1 VLKFCEKCGTLKDAV
16 TINGK
21 RTLVCP
27 RCDPD
32 PRVVK
37 RSTDSWAA
45 ASTVVSKEPR
55 YKTNYE
61 TQTQN
66 KRRKKVSQ
74 GRARSKSST
83 ILPNTDNSSQL
94 NSFTAMSEVVEKHF
108 KSNESLKMANWE
120 EIFPY
125 EQVRPQQ
132 KIIMNMLEKE
142 VTKGKHVAIEAANG
156 VGKTIAAL
164 AALIPIAN
172 QKKLR
177 LVYVCRTHEQ
187 SDRVMSELEELNHEH
202 SILGLSLRGKYE
214 MCMNDLVL
222 DFGDPTAAPDICW
235 QLKITN
241 RCPYYSN
248 MQDERKLKQVLSK
261 LPKGALSAPLLME
274 ICKEQKVCPFEFS
287 RLLLPFAKVV
297 AGSYLYLFNSLVR
310 RAFLGYL
317 TEELSG
323 VLMVVDEAHNLA
335 PTCIEIGS
343 AFLSD
348 YSLSRALNEAD
359 EYGLRKTEFFV
370 EKVVEEMDHLTR
382 GLRDSEKP
390 VDPKELLDKLSE
402 RMGETI
408 DQYFA
413 ERILEEAD
421 EIKKELIEMNR
432 PPISYLSSLGKFFAL
447 FIETIGKEEYFHML
461 ETGKNRHGH
470 KTIKLGVVALDPRT
484 TSNEIFNEV
493 YSSVS
498 MSGSLQPKIYSI
510 LLGFGEEMVMNVL
523 PSPYAKENAMCLVTK
538 ELTTRYQQRTQEM
551 YEKIKEVIIAASEA
565 TPKNIGIYFTSYKLL
580 EQLRMMG
587 LEARLEKPVYSS
599 SQGMSSRESDK
610 LVTKFKKKAGE
621 EGAVLL
627 AVMGGRSS
635 EGSDFPGELMQTVVV
650 VGVPYARPT
659 ARIQASIDY
668 YNEKFDRRGQLYGYS
683 FPAAMRASQAA
694 GRPLRS
700 LKDRAAII
708 LLDTRFGD
716 PAIKFGFPSWIQ
728 ENMEMVGSDPE
739 EIGRRIKKFHSK

>member
-1 VLKFCEKCGTLKDAV
+1 ASNVAV
-16 TINGK
+16 
-21 RTLVCP
+21 
-27 RCDPD
+27 
-32 PRVVK
+32 
-37 RSTDSWAA
+37 
-45 ASTVVSKEPR
+45 KEPR

-61 TQTQN
+61 AN
-66 KRRKKVSQ
+66 KKGRKPVSQ
-74 GRARSKSST
+74 EKRAKRNSSIT
-83 ILPNTDNSSQL
+83 LPNTENSSQL
-94 NSFTAMSEVVEKHF
+94 NSFTGMSEIVAKHF
-108 KSNESLKMANWE
+108 GGEKIGDIANWE

-125 EQVRPQQ
+125 ETVRPQQ
-132 KIIMNMLEKE
+132 RVMMNMMEKE
-142 VTKGKHVAIEAANG
+142 VAKGKHVAIEAANG

-164 AALIPIAN
+164 ASLLPIAS

-187 SDRVMSELEELNHEH
+187 SDRVMSELEELNQEN
-202 SILGLSLRGKYE
+202 SIMGLSLRGKYE

-222 DFGDPTAAPDICW
+222 DFGDPSAAPDICF

-241 RCPYYSN
+241 RCRYYSN
-248 MQDERKLKQVLSK
+248 MQDERKLKQVLNK
-261 LPKGALSAPLLME
+261 LPKGALSAPLLMD
-274 ICKEQKVCPFEFS
+274 ICKELRICPFEFS
-287 RLLLPFAKVV
+287 RLLLPFARVV
-297 AGSYLYLFNSLVR
+297 SGSYLYIFNSLVR
-310 RAFLGYL
+310 KAFLGYL

-335 PTCIEIGS
+335 STCIDIGS

-370 EKVVEEMDHLTR
+370 EKVIEEMDHLSR
-382 GLRDSEKP
+382 GLREEEKP
-390 VDPKELLDKLSE
+390 VNPRKLLDTL
-402 RMGETI
+402 GEKTGEKI
-408 DQYFA
+408 DQVFV
-413 ERILEEAD
+413 ERIMEEAD
-421 EIKKELIEMNR
+421 DIKKELLEMNR
-432 PPISYLSSLGKFFAL
+432 APISYLSSLSKFFAL
-447 FIETIGKEEYFHML
+447 FLEAIGKEQYFHML

-484 TSNEIFNEV
+484 ISKEIFDEV

-498 MSGSLQPKIYSI
+498 MSGSLQTRIYST
-510 LLGFGEEMVMNVL
+510 LLGFEEEMVMNVL
-523 PSPYAKENAMCLVTK
+523 PSPYDKNNAMCLVTK
-538 ELTTRYQQRTQEM
+538 GLTTRYQQRTPEM
-551 YEKIKEVIIAASEA
+551 YSKIMEAIIAACEA
-565 TPKNIGIYFTSYKLL
+565 TPKNVGVYFTSYQLL
-580 EQLRMMG
+580 EQMRMMG
-587 LEARLEKPVYSS
+587 LEAKLEKPVYSS

-610 LVTKFKKKAGE
+610 LVTKFKNKAE
-621 EGAVLL
+621 TEGAVLL

-659 ARIQASIDY
+659 ARVQASIDY
-668 YNEKFDRRGQLYGYS
+668 YDEKFDGRGRLYGYS

-708 LLDTRFGD
+708 LMDTRFGD

-728 ENMEMVGSDPE
+728 ENMELVDSDPE
-739 EIGRRIKKFHSK
+739 EIGRKIRKFHSK